1 MNRIAEFRAVM
12 AIAERAAQQEG
23 VAVSVLHVAFAAAT
37 TTGVQDST
45 TLTVQAFGDARGWGA
60 AEERRPVRD
69 RLLPR
74 RRVRYDDAV
83 RRAVEKAAASGS
95 PDIRAMLRS
104 ILAEGGLDPLRAPV
118 ERSGGDLAQWLAAD
132 D

>member
-12 AIAERAAQQEG
+12 ATAERAAQQEG
-23 VAVSVLHVAFAAAT
+23 VAVSVLHVAFAAET
-37 TTGVQDST
+37 TTGIHHST
-45 TLTVQAFGDARGWGA
+45 ALTVQAFGNARGWGA
-60 AEERRPVRD
+60 AAERRPVRD

-74 RRVRYDDAV
+74 RRVHYDDAV

-104 ILAEGGLDPLRAPV
+104 ILAEGGLDPLREPV